1 MRKVVRFKLY
11 LKKSPQDLVMALM
24 CVVSKIEVT
33 YDSNLVLCVK
43 MLLSS
48 YIGILT
54 PSTLGVVVWRPRV
67 NAGVVS

>member
-1 MRKVVRFKLY
+1 
-11 LKKSPQDLVMALM
+11 MALM